1 MIQRGKGMADE
12 LLSPIRTVPITA
24 VQLAASQAFSSGFSA
39 PHLDLIARISSEA
52 WFRAGQ
58 HLWRQ
63 GEVHETCY
71 LILKGRLTLEIYLP
85 MHGPIGVDTIEPGE
99 FLGGTGL
106 IDSQKWNFD
115 ARALTDVHAIAID
128 CAKLGQMIK
137 ADHELGYEVYRC
149 LAQVL
154 DDRLGKARRRLL
166 ELIVPAHV

>member
-1 MIQRGKGMADE
+1 MIQRGRGMADE

-39 PHLDLIARISSEA
+39 RHLDLIARISSEA

-99 FLGGTGL
+99 FVGGTGL
-106 IDSQKWNFD
+106 IDSQQWKFD
-115 ARALTDVHAIAID
+115 ARALTDVQAIAID
-128 CAKLGQMIK
+128 CPKLCQLIK
-137 ADHELGYEVYRC
+137 ADHELGYEMYRC
-149 LAQVL
+149 VARVL
-154 DDRLGKARRRLL
+154 DGRLGKARQRLL
-166 ELIVPAHV
+166 ELAQV